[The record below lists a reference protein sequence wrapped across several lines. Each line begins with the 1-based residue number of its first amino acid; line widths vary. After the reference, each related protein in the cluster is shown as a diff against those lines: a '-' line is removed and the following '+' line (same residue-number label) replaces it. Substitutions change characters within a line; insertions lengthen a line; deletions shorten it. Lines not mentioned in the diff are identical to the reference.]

1 MTQAHHEAPVS
12 APPSPRGR
20 GCAPWAIG
28 CGTTLAVVLV
38 LGGGVAWWFVG
49 RPLLQVYQAVQG
61 VQNIEALDARVR
73 NRSAFAAPADGLLT
87 EWQVTRFLD
96 VQRRMGDALAG
107 RLEALERRFTEI
119 DGRDFRWN
127 DALRLAGAYTDVF
140 QLLIE
145 TKETQISALDHA
157 GFSVAEY
164 GWVRREVLRAAGVAA
179 PADVGAFVGGMTG
192 EGSTPL
198 LSPVGAPPA
207 NRELV
212 ERYRE
217 ALDEIVF
224 LAVIGL

>member
-1 MTQAHHEAPVS
+1 MTHVNHEAPMS
-12 APPSPRGR
+12 APAPPRGR

-38 LGGGVAWWFVG
+38 LGGGAAWWFVG
-49 RPLLQVYQAVQG
+49 RPLLQVYQAIQG

-87 EWQVTRFLD
+87 EGQVTRFLG
-96 VQRRMGDALAG
+96 VQRRMGDAVAG
-107 RLEALERRFTEI
+107 RLEGLERRFTEI
-119 DGRDFRWN
+119 DGRDFRWS

-140 QLLIE
+140 ELLIQ
-145 TKETQISALDHA
+145 TKETQIAALDDA

-164 GWVRREVLRAAGVAA
+164 GWVRREVLRAAGIAA
-179 PADVGAFVGGMTG
+179 PADVGAFVGAMTG
-192 EGSTPL
+192 EGPAAQ
-198 LSPVGAPPA
+198 LSPAGVPPV

-224 LAVIGL
+224 LAAIGL

>member
-1 MTQAHHEAPVS
+1 MTHADHEAPVN
-12 APPSPRGR
+12 APPPPRGR

-87 EWQVTRFLD
+87 EGQVTRFLG
-96 VQRRMGDALAG
+96 VQRRMGDSVTG
-107 RLEALERRFTEI
+107 RLEGLERRFTEI
-119 DGRDFRWN
+119 DGRDFRWS

-140 QLLIE
+140 ELLVQ
-145 TKETQISALDHA
+145 TKETQIAALDEA

-164 GWVRREVLRAAGVAA
+164 AWVRREVLRAAGVVA
-179 PADVGAFVGGMTG
+179 PADVGAFVGAMTG
-192 EGSTPL
+192 EGAASQP
-198 LSPVGAPPA
+198 SPVAAPPA
-207 NRELV
+207 NRDLV

-224 LAVIGL
+224 LAAIGL